1 MKNSK
6 LLKYI
11 IASAVVIALIA
22 SGTLAVLAVNNQAD
36 VIFQYNGENST
47 FRFKD
52 SVIDQDINDSTYN
65 VSVFR
70 IENAMPGDEP
80 YERTLKVGVSGINGK
95 NVTVN
100 MWMRIENKEGDWSN
114 LAQFLTVQREG
125 SAITDK
131 VLTETGSDNDNR
143 IFLGQF
149 TSDAAKQIDIKF
161 EMPITAGNEV
171 MNKSARIDW
180 VFIADYTV
188 NTPPPEPGTDVT
200 PQLERGDHFA
210 YIIGA
215 PDGLVRPEA
224 SITRAEVATILFR
237 CFTDESR
244 AYYWSTENP
253 FSDVEKSDWYNN
265 AISTLTKAGVIKGN
279 PDGTFHPQSPIT
291 RAEYA
296 TMLSRYYAIENSDG
310 VSFSDIEGH
319 WAEEAIISGAVHG
332 YINGDPD
339 GRFRPDEP
347 ITRAEAMALTNRVLG
362 RKPVNNHLLDDM
374 IKWPDNADTNKW
386 YYADV
391 QEATNSHNHEM
402 YEDHE
407 EWTKLVPHKDWV
419 ALEKEWSVANDENKQ
434 TLISKPF

>member
-11 IASAVVIALIA
+11 IASAAVIALIA

-125 SAITDK
+125 STITDK

-149 TSDAAKQIDIKF
+149 TSDAAKQIDVRF

-188 NTPPPEPGTDVT
+188 NTPPPGTDVT
-200 PQLERGDHFA
+200 PQLERADHFA

-244 AYYWSTENP
+244 AFYWSTENP

-279 PDGTFHPQSPIT
+279 PNGTFHPQSPIT

-374 IKWPDNADTNKW
+374 IKWADNADTNKW

-402 YEDHE
+402 YEDYE

>member
-149 TSDAAKQIDIKF
+149 TSDAAKQIDVRF

-188 NTPPPEPGTDVT
+188 NTPPPGTDVT

-244 AYYWSTENP
+244 AYFWSTENP

-279 PDGTFHPQSPIT
+279 PDGTFRPESPIT

-319 WAEEAIISGAVHG
+319 WAKEAIISGAVHG

-374 IKWPDNADTNKW
+374 IKWADNADTNKW